1 MRNLNKISVEEIYAK
16 MSLRLPQYESIRI
29 LDDICTNHDIVNGE
43 HKALEKAINAK
54 YPLFKEFE
62 RGFPSFTFALATG
75 VGKTRLMGASML
87 YLYLNFGV
95 KNFFVVAPNLTI
107 YKKLRR
113 DFGDPSYSKY
123 IFKGIQQFSQN
134 WPRIID
140 GENYHEA
147 KLGNFLGNSITI
159 NIFNI
164 AKFNRG
170 EELSRIKQV
179 NENIG
184 EDYKGYF
191 GYLAKL
197 PDLVMMMDES
207 HHYRADAGFKA
218 LNELSPLLGLEFTA
232 TPQVESSKGA
242 VKFRN
247 VVYEY
252 SLARAIGNFVKTPWV
267 ATKKN
272 FNAKAADEDAVD
284 KIKLIDGIT
293 IHRNTQVELLAYA
306 ENEGVRAVKP
316 FVLVVCKDTTHAGY
330 ILDYIKSDEF
340 FEGYYRNKVIEI
352 HSAQKGAEKDANI
365 EQLLK
370 LEEPDNQIEI
380 VIHVNMLKEGWDVT
394 NLYTIIPLRVA
405 ASLTLREQTIG
416 RGLRLPYGK
425 ITGNEAVDRLT
436 IVAHD
441 LFNAIVAAASD
452 ENSII
457 RKQHIIEIEDLGGA
471 EIETIKPTTVF
482 DETIKR
488 LSQKQQYARSEKTK
502 EALEEEKKS
511 YELVGKAIDKIISRP
526 VNIAISDIGG
536 SGTKTINIVP
546 TTKDLAK
553 PEVRELVIAEA
564 MKIAEQEAQDGQSTY
579 WPTDFIQQEKRAE
592 IEKRIE
598 EAYSPAIEIKQQFT
612 IDIPAISIVAKGTG
626 RVEIQDFDLYPH
638 SMRWFASP
646 ADEIV
651 LENLKSSAAVQL
663 QSLDEYTLPDDHTP
677 ITYIISAILDANDL
691 VDYTENEDLLVK
703 LATQFLEWASKEY
716 PASKVNG
723 VLVANIKDIARELS
737 EEINRNAKV
746 IPPEHEAVLLKTA
759 SVIQTETYTKLKG
772 EEVRKYTEQVPSYAL
787 KKTVFDYF
795 QRCCTNFCKFASDPE
810 RVFSVILETD
820 PTVQKWL
827 RPARGQLSITYG
839 NGEKYQPDFIVETTT
854 AIYIIEVKARKDL
867 DDPTVELKKNAAE
880 AYCTHANA
888 FNQKLNPTAK
898 PWRYALIPDD
908 KIARNMSL
916 DGLVRTRH

>member
-1 MRNLNKISVEEIYAK
+1 MKNQSKMGVDEIFAR
-16 MSLRLPQYESIRI
+16 MSLRLPQYESLQI
-29 LDDICTNHDIVNGE
+29 LDDICTNHDVAGGDL
-43 HKALEKAINAK
+43 KVLEKEINAK

-62 RGFPSFTFALATG
+62 RDFPSLTFAIATG

-87 YLYLNFGV
+87 YLYLNYGI

-107 YKKLRR
+107 YNKLKK

-123 IFKGIQQFSQN
+123 IFKGIQQFAQN
-134 WPRIID
+134 WPRVIT
-140 GENYHEA
+140 GENYAEA
-147 KLGNFLGNSITI
+147 RQSSLYDKSITI

-170 EELSRIKQV
+170 EELSRIKKV
-179 NENIG
+179 NENLG

-191 GYLAKL
+191 GYLSKL

-272 FNAKAADEDAVD
+272 FSAKAADEDAID
-284 KIKLIDGIT
+284 KIKLIDGLT
-293 IHRNTQVELLAYA
+293 IHRNTQTELQAYA
-306 ENEGVRAVKP
+306 ENEGVRVVKP
-316 FVLVVCKDTTHAGY
+316 FVLVVCKDTNHAGY
-330 ILDYIKSDEF
+330 IMDYIKSAEF
-340 FEGYYRNKVIEI
+340 FEGYYKDKVIEI

-370 LEEPDNQIEI
+370 LEEPDNRVEI
-380 VIHVNMLKEGWDVT
+380 VVHVNMLKEGWDVT

-441 LFNAIVAAASD
+441 LFNEIVRAASD

-457 RKQHIIEIEDLGGA
+457 RKQHIIEIADLSAA
-471 EIETIKPTTVF
+471 ELETVKPTTVF
-482 DETIKR
+482 DEKIK
-488 LSQKQQYARSEKTK
+488 LIAQKQHFARSEQKK
-502 EALEEEKKS
+502 EILEEEKKS
-511 YELVGKAIDKIISRP
+511 YELVGKAIDAIISNP
-526 VNIAISDIGG
+526 INIAISDIDGG
-536 SGTKTINIVP
+536 AKRTVNIVP

-553 PEVRELVIAEA
+553 PEVRELVIKEA
-564 MKIAEQEAQDGQSTY
+564 LKIAEQEAQGGQSTFM
-579 WPTDFIQQEKRAE
+579 PIDFLQQEKRAE
-592 IEKRIE
+592 IERKIE
-598 EAYSPAIEIKQQFT
+598 EAYNPAIEIKQQFT

-626 RVEIQDFDLYPH
+626 KVEIQDFDLAPYT
-638 SMRWFASP
+638 MRWFASP

-651 LENLKSSAAVQL
+651 LENLKSRESKQL

-677 ITYIISAILDANDL
+677 ITYIINAILNENEL
-691 VDYTENEDLLVK
+691 VDYTENQDLLVK
-703 LATQFLEWASKEY
+703 LATQFLEWANKEY
-716 PASKVNG
+716 PANKVNG
-723 VLVANIKDIARELS
+723 VLVSNIKDIAKELS
-737 EEINRNAKV
+737 DEINQNSKV

-759 SVIQTETYTKLKG
+759 SIIQTETYTKTKG
-772 EEVRKYTEQVPSYAL
+772 EEIKKYTENVPAYAM

-795 QRCCTNFCKFASDPE
+795 TKCCTNLCKFDSDPE
-810 RVFSVILETD
+810 RTFSVVLEKD
-820 PTVQKWL
+820 PAVQKWL
-827 RPARGQLSITYG
+827 RPTSGQLSITYG
-839 NGEKYQPDFIVETTT
+839 SGEKYQPDFIVETTT
-854 AIYIIEVKARKDL
+854 AIYIIEVKAYNQMSDQ
-867 DDPTVELKKNAAE
+867 TVLLKAKAAE
-880 AYCTHANA
+880 AYCNHANA
-888 FNQKLNPTAK
+888 FNKKLNPAAK
-898 PWRYALIPDD
+898 PWRYAMISDI
-908 KIARNMSL
+908 KIATNMTL
-916 DGLVRTRH
+916 DGLVK